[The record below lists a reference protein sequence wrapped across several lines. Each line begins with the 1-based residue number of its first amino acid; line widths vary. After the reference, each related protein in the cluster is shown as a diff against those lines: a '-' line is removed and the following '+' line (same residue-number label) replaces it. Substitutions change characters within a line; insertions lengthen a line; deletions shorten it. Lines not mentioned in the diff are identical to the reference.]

1 MVNFITLNQDLLT
14 SNSSIS
20 SYGLNILE
28 KGIEAMTGMRHPLD
42 KQPCQFISSTSLPVC
57 HLFLQEPPYLMVKE
71 ESFIHISYSGRLD
84 VN

>member
-28 KGIEAMTGMRHPLD
+28 KGIEAMTGMRHRL
-42 KQPCQFISSTSLPVC
+42 ISSPASSFPAHRCLFVI
-57 HLFLQEPPYLMVKE
+57 FLQEPPYLMVKE
-71 ESFIHISYSGRLD
+71 EHFIHIPYSGRLD